1 MITKEGITA
10 EERVKNALIEELG
23 EISASMITPD
33 AKLKDTLGLDSL
45 DRVLIAD
52 ILDISVKEI
61 GSAET
66 VQDLITIVQQKNQKL

>member
-1 MITKEGITA
+1 MTTKEGITA
-10 EERVKNALIEELG
+10 EEQVKKALIEELG
-23 EISASMITPD
+23 EISESMITPG

-66 VQDLITIVQQKNQKL
+66 VQDLITIVQQKNQ

>member
-1 MITKEGITA
+1 MTTNEKITA

-23 EISASMITPD
+23 EISASMITPS

-45 DRVLIAD
+45 DRVLVAD

-66 VQDLITIVQQKNQKL
+66 VQDLITIVQQKNQ